1 MLLVP
6 VLLRLKLYPSQYRQ
20 LAVLEVPYLG
30 IPIDNV
36 KIEILRPNLISRSL
50 RRAVLRGGIVDGTVY
65 TERALGGI
73 AVAIGDSL
81 VQSDN
86 ITNVLAIHRG
96 DATEIEAV
104 YNGSG

>member
-20 LAVLEVPYLG
+20 LSVLEVPDLG

-50 RRAVLRGGIVDGTVY
+50 RRAVLRGGIVNCTVY
-65 TERALGGI
+65 TDRALGGI
-73 AVAIGDSL
+73 AVSVGYSL

-86 ITNVLAIHRG
+86 ITNVFTVHRG
-96 DATEIEAV
+96 NTTEIEAV
-104 YNGSG
+104 YNGAG